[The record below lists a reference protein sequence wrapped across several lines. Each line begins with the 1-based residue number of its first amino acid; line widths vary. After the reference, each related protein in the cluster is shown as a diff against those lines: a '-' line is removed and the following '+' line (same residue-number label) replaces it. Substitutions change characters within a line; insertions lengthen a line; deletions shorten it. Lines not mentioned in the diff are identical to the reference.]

1 MSIITISRG
10 SYSRGVEIAEIVAE
24 KIGYQCL
31 DRDILIE
38 ASKDFN
44 IPEVKLIQAL
54 EDPLS
59 FFERFGKMKKI
70 YIDYIQAALINNLR
84 ADISS
89 TMVWQVIF
97 L

>member
-44 IPEVKLIQAL
+44 IP
-54 EDPLS
+54 
-59 FFERFGKMKKI
+59 KKE
-70 YIDYIQAALINNLR
+70 N
-84 ADISS
+84 
-89 TMVWQVIF
+89 
-97 L
+97 